1 MNTTLIPT
9 IVGLTLLASALPFSG
24 CDPEPAGTDDQLYEQ
39 DYPDGWVSDFPDEID
54 GYTVLYIRTPRTQAC
69 IDTSILDLVMLPGAK
84 PVSEDVRSAVD
95 DLEDSIPI
103 LGGVTIINVEPPGT
117 TRAELDEAVR
127 VWNKAAQS
135 LGCDGVGWS
144 AGRLKLP
151 DSS

>member
-1 MNTTLIPT
+1 MKILRR
-9 IVGLTLLASALPFSG
+9 IVIFVTLLERRTELAVDTFMEEVPV
-24 CDPEPAGTDDQLYEQ
+24 GT
-39 DYPDGWVSDFPDEID
+39 W
-54 GYTVLYIRTPRTQAC
+54 
-69 IDTSILDLVMLPGAK
+69 TSHPKLT
-84 PVSEDVRSAVD
+84 VSEDVRSAVD

-103 LGGVTIINVEPPGT
+103 LGGVTIINVEPIGT